1 MTYFAY
7 GANMDREHMRR
18 TAPAARSLGTARLAG
33 HRIAIGRAG
42 YGTVVPDP
50 AGLVHGVLW
59 DLTPED
65 EAALD
70 HFEGVADGWYR
81 KEIREV
87 TGATGPV
94 TAMLY
99 LAADPTPG
107 RASPDYLR
115 QVRAAAAA
123 AGLPLDYQA
132 GLAAL
137 PLDPG
142 ENTEPWKPPCQ
153 QPKKPAAR

>member
-1 MTYFAY
+1 MKYFAY
-7 GANMDREHMRR
+7 GANMDRDHMRR
-18 TAPAARSLGTARLAG
+18 TAPAARSLGLARLLG

-42 YGTVVPDP
+42 FGTVVAEPG
-50 AGLVHGVLW
+50 AVVHGILW

-87 TGATGPV
+87 SGSTGPV
-94 TAMLY
+94 AAMLY
-99 LAADPTPG
+99 LAADPKPG
-107 RASPDYLR
+107 RANPDYLR
-115 QVRAAAAA
+115 QVRSAAAA
-123 AGLPLDYQA
+123 AGLPEDYQA

-137 PLDPG
+137 PSEAA
-142 ENTEPWKPPCQ
+142 ENFEPWKPPCQ
-153 QPKKPAAR
+153 LPKTPADR